1 TSGCSNGA
9 GSLGSPAPK
18 SVDDA
23 IAAVTSKPAYAHSRW
38 GFIVVDQST
47 GEKLIDRES
56 AGMFVPGSIMKVYSS
71 TAVLKAYGP
80 DYRFYTPV
88 YATSVPRGGILAG
101 HLILVASGDF
111 SFGLRDQPNGTLAF
125 NSFPEIDHNYAD
137 SGLAGPALLK
147 GSDPLIVFNRLARQ
161 IRASGISTVI
171 GDVAIDDRLFHTYTG
186 FNDGDIAPIW

>member
-111 SFGLRDQPNGTLAF
+111 SFGLREQPNGTLAF
-125 NSFPEIDHNYAD
+125 NSFPEIDHKYAD
-137 SGLAGPALLK
+137 SRLAGPALLK
-147 GSDPLIVFNRLARQ
+147 GSDLLAVFNRLARHR
-161 IRASGISTVI
+161 RAAGISPGI
-171 GDVAIDDRLFHTYTG
+171 GDLATDDRLFNSYTACH
-186 FNDGDIAPIW
+186 DRDTAPV